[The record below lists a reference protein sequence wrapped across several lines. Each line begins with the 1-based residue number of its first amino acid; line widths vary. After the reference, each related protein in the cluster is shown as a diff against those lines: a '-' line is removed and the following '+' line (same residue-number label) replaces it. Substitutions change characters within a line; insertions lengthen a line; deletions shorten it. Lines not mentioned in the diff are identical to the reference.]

1 MVKVM
6 QKDPSTTLP
15 RQNSGQVGASNKEL
29 YQCEECGFH
38 YENREWAE
46 KCEAWC
52 REHKSC
58 NIEITAHAEE
68 NKTK

>member
-1 MVKVM
+1 MVRVIRE
-6 QKDPSTTLP
+6 DPSTTL
-15 RQNSGQVGASNKEL
+15 GASNKKEL

-38 YENREWAE
+38 YEDREWAE
-46 KCEAWC
+46 RCEAWC

-68 NKTK
+68 NEKS

>member
-1 MVKVM
+1 MNK
-6 QKDPSTTLP
+6 KE
-15 RQNSGQVGASNKEL
+15 NKEL

-52 REHKSC
+52 RDHKSC

-68 NKTK
+68 NKKYDSKI

>member
-1 MVKVM
+1 MVKV
-6 QKDPSTTLP
+6 
-15 RQNSGQVGASNKEL
+15 SNKNNEEL

-38 YENREWAE
+38 YEDREWAE

-68 NKTK
+68 NKQSK